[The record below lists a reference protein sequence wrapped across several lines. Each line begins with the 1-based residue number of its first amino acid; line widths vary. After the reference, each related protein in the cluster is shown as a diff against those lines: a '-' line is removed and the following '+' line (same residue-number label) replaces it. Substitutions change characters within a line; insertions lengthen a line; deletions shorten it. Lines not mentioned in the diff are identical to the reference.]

1 MVTGLGVKL
10 DDQLA
15 SRYENRDDLFIQSHG
30 SILVEIDQADLG
42 VLEGAN
48 YVLVGET
55 IAKPVIDVFGQ
66 EVSLDKLYAE
76 SERH

>member
-1 MVTGLGVKL
+1 MTSL
-10 DDQLA
+10 LA
-15 SRYENRDDLFIQSHG
+15 GMKIGDDLFRQSYG

-42 VLEGAN
+42 VLEGVN

-76 SERH
+76 SEKDTRVNLPN